1 MVSIDSPK
9 QMSKRKIANPT
20 VRPNPNRPLQ
30 PPVPLR
36 TSSDPPPRIR
46 SAPLPI
52 TIPFDDSLHVV
63 DQLPRVAR
71 NLILAGAKPR
81 VFAFAVEDIRS
92 ASAISCPRSGLVLP
106 QKDCVPPLE
115 EPSATDGKPKPT
127 RKRRKIQVADENADD
142 DKHIPRSPNA
152 FILWRSEVFARARS
166 LNLAPADKA
175 RLTTQVSEQ
184 WKTQITEAVKEHYQ
198 YLAEI
203 AKELHAQKHP
213 DYKYCPKSA
222 AEKAALKAIKDAKK
236 KEAKERERD
245 AKEAEK
251 LAKKG
256 KAASAATPVEVP
268 IRKPVQVE
276 RLYKGY
282 PSTAWGSEG
291 PPQGWSTQDGLT
303 IAQDDEEDAA
313 ASGSMGPHAGS
324 RPPSPPPKQRR
335 LQQVLPSR
343 STFDFTVPPN
353 PWPTLSQGVSWSDAA
368 PPPPAPSHHE
378 ASYSGNSHWTPSAPT
393 GPAPQAHE
401 YQAWP
406 PQGGQYNHPD
416 IIVSLPVGVVNEGL
430 GLEGADSGLPSVL
443 TTLEIGG
450 SSSASSAN
458 QVYSLPQSANLGYD
472 AVTGRA
478 YVAEAPSAALA
489 LHAPPHS
496 APLDTQYVQMSIS
509 AAGSAIDAFLH
520 QTLGYAGDLA
530 GGASG
535 GGMEQ
540 VATSEGQEGFWPDL
554 LNQDFAGHTESIFGP
569 SGTAAYAGVADGQV
583 DINFGASS
591 LIGQTDALATPHG
604 LGIDIMMD
612 EEGDD
617 FISGNQLGWDMAGQ
631 LIRNG
636 WGPSH
641 QVDNGPDTASFPSG
655 IFTAQGQ
662 MNFSTTPSVV
672 PSPTETASYLSPAT
686 ISPQSG
692 LDSDMG
698 GLSSAEHS
706 PPPYEPPLEG
716 FSSESA
722 ASKGPGRATFFTTAQ
737 PKQYV
742 PSPLGQGSLKVV
754 DADRPPEIPRAS
766 KPSLKNV
773 QTSAGRRITK
783 IASTLPPIPNLS
795 MASSH

>member
-52 TIPFDDSLHVV
+52 TIAYDDSVHVI

-106 QKDCVPPLE
+106 PKDCVPPLE
-115 EPSATDGKPKPT
+115 EPSTTDGKPKAT
-127 RKRRKIQVADENADD
+127 RKRRKIQIADENADD

-184 WKTQITEAVKEHYQ
+184 WKTTITDAVKEHYQ

-236 KEAKERERD
+236 KEAKERERE

-256 KAASAATPVEVP
+256 KAASGKADTATRTPFPVLTLPSTRFAATTTPVEVP
-268 IRKPVQVE
+268 VRKPVQVE

-303 IAQDDEEDAA
+303 VVQDDGEDAA
-313 ASGSMGPHAGS
+313 ASGSTDHYAGS

-368 PPPPAPSHHE
+368 PPPSHHHE
-378 ASYSGNSHWTPSAPT
+378 ASSYSGNSHWTPTAPT
-393 GPAPQAHE
+393 GPPPPQTHE

-406 PQGGQYNHPD
+406 TQGGQYNHPD

-450 SSSASSAN
+450 TTSTSSAN

-472 AVTGRA
+472 AVTGQT
-478 YVAEAPSAALA
+478 YVAEAPSAAALA
-489 LHAPPHS
+489 LHAPPPS

-530 GGASG
+530 GGASSG
-535 GGMEQ
+535 GTMEQ
-540 VATSEGQEGFWPDL
+540 GHNDGPEGFWPDL
-554 LNQDFAGHTESIFGP
+554 LNQDFAGHTESSEFAPSDLLSPLGFPDVTFLQREVFGP
-569 SGTAAYAGVADGQV
+569 SGAAAYSGVADGQV

-591 LIGQTDALATPHG
+591 LIGQSDALATPHG

-662 MNFSTTPSVV
+662 VRRLFSPRKQFPNRNLT
-672 PSPTETASYLSPAT
+672 
-686 ISPQSG
+686 
-692 LDSDMG
+692 
-698 GLSSAEHS
+698 
-706 PPPYEPPLEG
+706 
-716 FSSESA
+716 
-722 ASKGPGRATFFTTAQ
+722 RTFGYF
-737 PKQYV
+737 
-742 PSPLGQGSLKVV
+742 
-754 DADRPPEIPRAS
+754 R
-766 KPSLKNV
+766 
-773 QTSAGRRITK
+773 
-783 IASTLPPIPNLS
+783 
-795 MASSH
+795 